1 MVKSVL
7 NNYKDQIILGKIL
20 KIMVPLQIRIFKF
33 NFV

>member
-1 MVKSVL
+1 MVQSVL

-20 KIMVPLQIRIFKF
+20 KIMVLLQIRIFKF

>member
-20 KIMVPLQIRIFKF
+20 KNYGPTPNPYF
-33 NFV
+33 